1 VKRKTH
7 NIIIFALFALI
18 ILVLPAPF
26 LLGDLMLPDPDNDG
40 DSDYTN
46 NGEISDNNNS
56 SPFRPDFDYVYD
68 DYYHH
73 TDGEFRAVWVTSVF
87 NLDFPSRQ
95 GLTADEMKREIDSIV
110 AHTAY
115 MGLNAII
122 FQVRPMGDA
131 LYASDIFPWSQ
142 WLTGTQGEGIPGFDP
157 LQYFIE
163 ASHARNIELHAWLNP
178 YRIIHTALNS
188 SDPNTLASD
197 NPVRLN
203 PHLAVPWSTAG
214 GNRGLFLD
222 PGLPEARQLILDGIE
237 EIVLRYDIDGIH
249 FDDYFY
255 PGPYFDDAESFARY
269 GGDME
274 LGDWRRE
281 NVNILIRDIQSLIH
295 GINQQQNRNVRWG
308 ISPTAIWKNET
319 TDPLGKPTT
328 RGMESYYYLYADTR
342 LWVTEGWV
350 DYIMPQIYWYIGFEI
365 ANFEPVLNWWIDL
378 CRGTDVNL
386 YIGLA
391 AWREV
396 EGHQGSAW
404 DGEILRQLNMMA
416 QSDVVGGSAFFRY
429 AFMTGAFGSMLREY
443 FTARDAGLREP
454 LFLLEHLSVGKPERN
469 VTITGTDATAAGFNV
484 LGTSIPGL
492 PLYLNGQLV
501 TNRTSEGFFFIHVP
515 LQTGANVL
523 TFSQEGQNDVVRT
536 ITRNPPAP
544 RNDPPAPPVT
554 TTEITTPRYAR
565 IISDEAWVFQT
576 HSTSGGSDWM
586 LARDQVDRVIGESS
600 NGFVRLSS
608 GVWVRSNTVSIRTES
623 SFINDTLTGG
633 VYHPG
638 TDYDII
644 VWESE
649 VNVAIV
655 PSFDGNTLTVRFGMH
670 TEPPPLSLPDDLS
683 ETMFQRVH
691 SGTRNHV
698 PYFEFTIRDDVRFEG
713 QFVSFEDGELRLY
726 LKHRKSLS
734 DGDNPLEGIRILLDP
749 GHGGDQPGAI
759 GPLGGEMPESYL
771 VLIHAEL
778 LTERLRA
785 LGATV
790 YLTRETDVDI
800 SLQDRVNMSRD
811 LRPDLFISLHINSVA
826 ETTNSENIR
835 GFTVWYRNPN
845 AVSFAEL
852 TLDLMH
858 YITPH
863 TNRYRQ
869 INHANFFVCRPSWVP
884 SVLFEAGFIV
894 NLEDFVWLLDPV
906 EQARM
911 ADATVEVI
919 LAYFSE

>member
-1 VKRKTH
+1 VKKKTRY
-7 NIIIFALFALI
+7 IVIFSLFALI

-26 LLGDLMLPDPDNDG
+26 LLGDFGTPDPENG
-40 DSDYTN
+40 SDYNGYAN
-46 NGEISDNNNS
+46 NGDVSAGDDLPALNEE
-56 SPFRPDFDYVYD
+56 PDYIYEND
-68 DYYHH
+68 DFG
-73 TDGEFRAVWVTSVF
+73 TEFRAVWVTTVF

-95 GLTADEMKREIDSIV
+95 DLTADEMKREIDSIV

-131 LYASDIFPWSQ
+131 FYASDIFPWSQ
-142 WLTGTQGEGIPGFDP
+142 WLVGTQGEGIPDFDP

-163 ASHARNIELHAWLNP
+163 ASHAKGIELHAWLNP
-178 YRIIHTALNS
+178 YRIIHTALNT
-188 SDPNTLASD
+188 SDPNTLAAD

-203 PHLAVPWSTAG
+203 PHLAVPWSTTEG
-214 GNRGLFLD
+214 RQGLFLD

-237 EIVLRYDIDGIH
+237 EIVLNYDIDGIH

-281 NVNILIRDIQSLIH
+281 NVNTLIRDIQSLIH
-295 GINQQQNRNVRWG
+295 GINQQQGRNVRWG

-396 EGHQGSAW
+396 DRHQGSAW
-404 DGEILRQLNMMA
+404 DGEILRQLHMMA

-429 AFMTGAFGSMLREY
+429 AHMTGAFGSTIREY
-443 FTARDAGLREP
+443 FAARDAGLREP

-484 LGTSIPGL
+484 LGTSIPSL

-501 TNRTSEGFFFIHVP
+501 TNRTVEGFFFVHVP
-515 LQTGANVL
+515 LEAGANVF
-523 TFSQEGQNDVVRT
+523 TFSQEGQDDVVRT
-536 ITRNPPAP
+536 ITRNPPTP
-544 RNDPPAPPVT
+544 GGDPPAPVT
-554 TTEITTPRYAR
+554 TTEVTSPRYAR
-565 IISDEAWVFQT
+565 VIRDDAWVFPS

-608 GVWVRSNTVSIRTES
+608 GVWVRDNAVSIRTES
-623 SFINDTLTGG
+623 DFIADVLTAG
-633 VYHPG
+633 VYEAG

-644 VWESE
+644 TWQAEE
-649 VNVAIV
+649 NVAIV
-655 PSFDGNTLTVRFGMH
+655 PSFDGSVLTVRFGMH
-670 TEPPPLSLPDDLS
+670 TAPPPLSLPDDLS
-683 ETMFQRVH
+683 ETMFQSVR

-713 QFVSFEDGELRLY
+713 QFVSYEDGELRLY

-749 GHGGDQPGAI
+749 GHGGDQPGAV
-759 GPLGGEMPESYL
+759 GPLGGSMPESYL
-771 VLIHAEL
+771 VLIHSEL

-845 AVSFAEL
+845 TVPFAEL
-852 TLDLMH
+852 TLDLM
-858 YITPH
+858 YDIIPH
-863 TNRYRQ
+863 TNRHRQ
-869 INHANFFVCRPSWVP
+869 INQANFFVCRPSWVP

-906 EQARM
+906 EQERM

-919 LAYFSE
+919 LAYFGE